1 MKRILLIQT
10 GGTIAMR
17 IQENELTKI
26 DPLTSEDIVKK
37 SMPELSLLADIETL
51 NLFSE
56 DSSNLNQ
63 SHWIQIADCIYEN
76 YVSYDGFVIL
86 HGTDTM
92 AYTASALS
100 FCFQNL
106 GKPVVMTGSQ
116 VPLIN
121 LRSDA
126 RRNLIN
132 AVEVST
138 MPFNEVVI
146 CFNDRIFRGN
156 RTTKMSIN
164 DFDAFS
170 SPNFP
175 PLGEIG
181 LAIETKFAPPAVSGR
196 FISKSKF
203 DNEIFV
209 LKLFPGLDNKFLF
222 PLVEKKPKVI
232 IIEGFGCGNF
242 PVVGTFSLLP
252 FLDQCIENDILLVMR
267 SQADYDAVNLQKYAS
282 GHIAIEHGVL
292 SAADMTTE
300 AAVTKMMYLFGNY
313 HDKNEIRQLFIHSLA
328 GELTE

>member
-1 MKRILLIQT
+1 MKSILLIQT

-17 IQENELTKI
+17 IQANELTEI
-26 DPLTSEDIVKK
+26 DPLTSEDIVRK
-37 SMPELSLLADIETL
+37 SMPELSQLADIDTF

-56 DSSNLNQ
+56 DSSNLNP
-63 SHWIQIADCIYEN
+63 SHWIKIAQCIFDN
-76 YVSYDGFVIL
+76 YTKYDGFVIL

-100 FCFQNL
+100 FCLENL
-106 GKPVVMTGSQ
+106 GKPVVLTGSQ
-116 VPLIN
+116 VPIIN

-156 RTTKMSIN
+156 RSTKMSIN

-170 SPNFP
+170 TPNYP

-181 LAIETKFAPPAVSGR
+181 LTIDTKFVAPSVSGR
-196 FISKSKF
+196 FSITPKF
-203 DNEIFV
+203 NNEIFV
-209 LKLFPGLDNKFLF
+209 LKIFPGLNSKYLF
-222 PLVEKKPKVI
+222 PLLETSPNAI

-242 PVVGTFSLLP
+242 PVAGSYSLLP
-252 FLDQCIENDILLVMR
+252 FIDRCTEKDILLVMR
-267 SQADYDAVNLQKYAS
+267 SQADYDSVNLQKYSS
-282 GHIAIEHGVL
+282 GQIALEHGIL
-292 SAADMTTE
+292 SAGDMTTE
-300 AAVTKMMYLFGNY
+300 AAVAKMMYLFGNY
-313 HDKNEIRQLFIHSLA
+313 HDKNHIRQQFVRSLA